1 MRFQSS
7 VKEIIKRNVN
17 HDDDYSNCL
26 FQICL
31 VQGKRMK
38 SVAPASIQIRTFSV
52 VIVQLDCNVSK
63 VLLLI
68 YFLIHH
74 RGVKRYRVIFYISI
88 CFKRVGGPIR
98 CALPLN

>member
-1 MRFQSS
+1 
-7 VKEIIKRNVN
+7 
-17 HDDDYSNCL
+17 
-26 FQICL
+26 
-31 VQGKRMK
+31 MK

-88 CFKRVGGPIR
+88 CFK
-98 CALPLN
+98 

>member
-7 VKEIIKRNVN
+7 VKKIIKRNVK

-88 CFKRVGGPIR
+88 CFK
-98 CALPLN
+98 